1 MRSRRR
7 EKELDATR
15 TIRSDPDCRRRDGGR
30 SAECRLR
37 PVQSSAGAC
46 ESNETVI
53 AAADEDLV
61 CRNEPLTGS
70 HIIERRCYRR
80 RDIEARRARDIAVME
95 RLIIQA
101 NRPIRNPAAGTP
113 NPH

>member
-1 MRSRRR
+1 MQ
-7 EKELDATR
+7 
-15 TIRSDPDCRRRDGGR
+15 PGR
-30 SAECRLR
+30 FGAILI
-37 PVQSSAGAC
+37 VAGAMATAVPMAGC
-46 ESNETVI
+46 GPCTSSPGACASNDTVS
-53 AAADEDLV
+53 AADDEDLV

-80 RDIEARRARDIAVME
+80 SDIEARRARDIAVME